1 MYSMSGN
8 RLVINFTGKEEK
20 LMPSVLMTA
29 KQVSE
34 ELGISLSLAYQL
46 IEQFNKEL
54 EAKGYYVFKGKVSRR
69 YLSEQIYGMSAN

>member
-1 MYSMSGN
+1 
-8 RLVINFTGKEEK
+8 
-20 LMPSVLMTA
+20 MTA

-34 ELGISLSLAYQL
+34 ELGISLTLAYQL